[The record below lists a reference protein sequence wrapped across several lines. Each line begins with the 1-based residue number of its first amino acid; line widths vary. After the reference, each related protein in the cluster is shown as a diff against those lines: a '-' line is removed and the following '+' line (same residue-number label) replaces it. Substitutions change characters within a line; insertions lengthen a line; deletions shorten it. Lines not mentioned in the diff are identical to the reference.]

1 VVHPSLGKG
10 LLIYVGLSRL
20 FLLCFSLNL
29 SNPKIAKKIMP
40 PITNTIP
47 QINSILS
54 MFDEPETWKQPNNPK
69 IFPHIKKLE
78 KGI

>member
-1 VVHPSLGKG
+1 
-10 LLIYVGLSRL
+10 
-20 FLLCFSLNL
+20 L

-54 MFDEPETWKQPNNPK
+54 MFDEPETWKQPNNPDISPYQK
-69 IFPHIKKLE
+69 TGKRYLANFARFSGYIRLSTLY
-78 KGI
+78 GL